1 MINFLQEQKK
11 YRIFWWGFGGSLF
24 DHLCSTLRFDA
35 EYLLEN
41 KANEEDKF
49 YDLMKAYGE
58 MPAYP
63 WWPWSRKIKD
73 ISLSQSQKERVKNYP
88 YYRLWY
94 RFILSIFTSVSL
106 HFYFIKWHKLSYQ
119 GEEMVKKHKIG
130 RTKNINDLSHIH
142 FLNQETQISDDVDV
156 VLEEGITF
164 SFGKTED
171 SIMQL
176 SLKEALELFGLPKLL
191 ERLDHG
197 LYAIRSHQTQKEDCE
212 KYFSEEVNQKFKKLS
227 LAYHPDKVAGS
238 CVEDKKRATEMQQ
251 GVNTT
256 WQIMKNLYE
265 YATANHTSVLNRDF
279 QYSFYAN
286 VEIGLLSSKDKLE
299 QLNDKILDKLWWISK
314 VSHAHLTSLLD
325 KFLVASKSTMEKHL
339 LDEKKDLQSLEW
351 NIGCKVL
358 KAVDEYIERYRGFT
372 GELAKLYKDCQD
384 DEDLK
389 YIKPSIGKL
398 LERCELQCNILSS
411 AQKFFKERNGY
422 IFSYPINPK
431 PYSLSERENYEKV
444 DEYFVL
450 PVIEYLNILF
460 ISKELAKKAEKKKS
474 LYKKSR
480 KFISSKIGSQTEVA
494 SEAKEETQLP
504 DERTSEE
511 MVLEKMQELQRAE
524 LHELCYYLMSYRCY
538 NLNKEDLFNLLR
550 KKFKAREINKKEAA
564 DLVYK
569 LISQYLARLTCEFT
583 PKRTLNDALADYER
597 LAKMVDEIF
606 EKAQKVRK
614 QQERIAEDYREIRED
629 FKKMGEQLDKQQEHL
644 DKQSEQLEQLDKNDK
659 RREKQAQKLK
669 QEVDDVEQVLKQLM
683 KEKRLYVTTE
693 GPNPTLEETSVCD
706 RDNVLTQH

>member
-1 MINFLQEQKK
+1 MVGEVINFLQEQKR

-24 DHLCSTLRFDA
+24 NHLCGALGFNA
-35 EYLLEN
+35 KYLLEN
-41 KANEEDKF
+41 EENEEVKDQL
-49 YDLMKAYGE
+49 YGLVYAYGE
-58 MPAYP
+58 MPAYH

-73 ISLSQSQKERVKNYP
+73 ISLSQNQKERVKNYP

-94 RFILSIFTSVSL
+94 RFVLNIFTSISL
-106 HFYFIKWHKLSYQ
+106 HFYLEKWHKLSYQ
-119 GEEMVKKHKIG
+119 GDEMVKKHKVG

-156 VLEEGITF
+156 VPEEGITF
-164 SFGKTED
+164 SFGKIED

-197 LYAIRSHQTQKEDCE
+197 LYAMRSHQTQKEDYE
-212 KYFSEEVNQKFKKLS
+212 KYFNEEVNQKFKKLS
-227 LAYHPDKVAGS
+227 LAYHPDKVAD
-238 CVEDKKRATEMQQ
+238 EDKKRATEMQQ

-256 WQIMKNLYE
+256 RRIMKNLYE
-265 YATANHTSVLNRDF
+265 HAISNHTSVLNRDF

-286 VEIGLLSSKDKLE
+286 VEIGLLSNKDKLE

-339 LDEKKDLQSLEW
+339 LDEKKDFQSLEW
-351 NIGCKVL
+351 DIERKVL
-358 KAVDEYIERYRGFT
+358 KAADEYIERYRGFT
-372 GELAKLYKDCQD
+372 EELAKLHKDCQD

-389 YIKPSIGKL
+389 YIKSSVSKL

-411 AQKFFKERNGY
+411 AQEFFKERSGY
-422 IFSYPINPK
+422 IFSYLINPK
-431 PYSLSERENYEKV
+431 PYSLAERENYEKV

-460 ISKELAKKAEKKKS
+460 ISCELAKKAEKKKS
-474 LYKKSR
+474 KGLYKKSR
-480 KFISSKIGSQTEVA
+480 KFISSRIGSYVNQTEVA
-494 SEAKEETQLP
+494 SEASEELSN
-504 DERTSEE
+504 DKTSEE
-511 MVLEKMQELQRAE
+511 MVLEKMQELPRAE

-538 NLNKEDLFNLLR
+538 NLNKEDLFNLLQR
-550 KKFKAREINKKEAA
+550 KFQAGEINKKEAEG
-564 DLVYK
+564 LVYK

-597 LAKMVDEIF
+597 LAKKVEEIL
-606 EKAQKVRK
+606 EKAQEVQK
-614 QQERIAEDYREIRED
+614 QQERIAEDH
-629 FKKMGEQLDKQQEHL
+629 KKIEEQLE
-644 DKQSEQLEQLDKNDK
+644 KQSEQLEQLEKNNK
-659 RREKQAQKLK
+659 NQKEQAQQLE
-669 QEVDDVEQVLKQLM
+669 QRLDNIEQVLKQF
-683 KEKRLYVTTE
+683 KEAEQLHSSTGEESQK
-693 GPNPTLEETSVCD
+693 PNPTLEGASICGE
-706 RDNVLTQH
+706 DNILTQH